1 MRESSKMTPVTVIT
15 LSFLI
20 SAAISAPVKET
31 KESVTLFHGEDFHI
45 LLPSQDVDVTFKNR
59 SDPRKTSVLMKGGKV
74 IGTRAKPTLHLN
86 YINIEAV
93 SEGDEGM
100 YILKD
105 SKDDSVIKQISLIVR
120 DCTIEQIIKY
130 GGDFHMPVVNV
141 NVPITLEYK
150 PSSVE
155 ANLTSRPAL
164 VVLTATGAST
174 DAYRGRITVSER
186 SITISA
192 VTGVDEG
199 SYTVRDNKGVIK
211 HKVCLNVI
219 EHRNF
224 VFLSADERLKINLI
238 LNSSLVKLHYTRD
251 SDSSAVLL
259 MDKGEFTSAQADLG
273 FKDRLSVEGSM
284 VFLDQIKSSDAGLF
298 KITDL
303 QGFTVSTVHLGLKAY
318 KMESLYVA
326 IIALLGLLAFLL
338 LVCLLSCLI
347 KVKKRAKRAAAL
359 EKLAQNAGKED
370 EGEAFRQVVKNI
382 TKLSEE
388 SKHSQ
393 ADNTE
398 KSQSTEVDIKGLEVS
413 SKEVGVGNLETS
425 DSGVG
430 FNTALP
436 LDTDT
441 DVPDQI
447 PDSEA
452 VSISVA
458 PEIKPSPPSAAES
471 KPAAP
476 PVPEPKASPV
486 PETKKAPDPPVES
499 KLDTPK
505 PVDAKLSPTP
515 SMKSGLS
522 PAETKPAPSPSPEP
536 KAGLSPADPKPA
548 ASPSSEPKTSLSPAD
563 PKPAPTPSPEPK
575 ISPPAATTPTPDTKS
590 PAASTPEPTKPSPAE
605 PITNGTPDPGPDS
618 KASPDHA
625 EIIKDPTPKEVST
638 KTHEVELKSSSVIP
652 EGSKDGAAAKDPTT
666 T

>member
-1 MRESSKMTPVTVIT
+1 KKCNHLYLFSFSDMRESSKMT
-15 LSFLI
+15 
-20 SAAISAPVKET
+20 A
-31 KESVTLFHGEDFHI
+31 ESVTLFHGEDFHI

-93 SEGDEGM
+93 GEGDEGM

-105 SKDDSVIKQISLIVR
+105 SKDDNKMLIPLFYPP

-259 MDKGEFTSAQADLG
+259 MDKGEFTSVTIYKLLFSSKILQDIRTVVLG
-273 FKDRLSVEGSM
+273 CIKQPNLGS
-284 VFLDQIKSSDAGLF
+284 FWLDDKIHNLIYCGVQGLNYTQTLTNLRIKAC
-298 KITDL
+298 
-303 QGFTVSTVHLGLKAY
+303 
-318 KMESLYVA
+318 
-326 IIALLGLLAFLL
+326 IILTL
-338 LVCLLSCLI
+338 CS
-347 KVKKRAKRAAAL
+347 L
-359 EKLAQNAGKED
+359 EKPILVLRVNECNTQTHD
-370 EGEAFRQVVKNI
+370 ECI
-382 TKLSEE
+382 
-388 SKHSQ
+388 
-393 ADNTE
+393 
-398 KSQSTEVDIKGLEVS
+398 
-413 SKEVGVGNLETS
+413 

-476 PVPEPKASPV
+476 LVPEPKASPV
-486 PETKKAPDPPVES
+486 PETKKAPDPPIEAM
-499 KLDTPK
+499 LDTPK

-536 KAGLSPADPKPA
+536 KTGLSPADPKPA

-575 ISPPAATTPTPDTKS
+575 ISPPAVTTPTPDTKS

>member
-1 MRESSKMTPVTVIT
+1 QMFSNC
-15 LSFLI
+15 FLFAVLFDL
-20 SAAISAPVKET
+20 AAISAPLKET
-31 KESVTLFHGEDFHI
+31 EESVTLFKGEDFHI
-45 LLPSQDVDVTFKNR
+45 LLPSQDVEVTFKNR
-59 SDPRKTSVLMKGGKV
+59 SDRWKTSMLMRGGKV
-74 IGTRAKPTLHLN
+74 ISTRVKPTLHFN
-86 YINIEAV
+86 YINIEGV
-93 SEGDEGM
+93 GEGDEGL

-105 SKDDSVIKQISLIVR
+105 SKDANKMLIPLFCPP
-120 DCTIEQIIKY
+120 DCTLEQIIKY
-130 GGDFHMPVVNV
+130 GGNFHIPVLNV
-141 NVPITLEYK
+141 NPPITLEYK

-155 ANLTSRPAL
+155 ANLTSRPAI
-164 VVLTATGAST
+164 VVLTAAGFST
-174 DAYRGRITVSER
+174 EPYQGRITVGER
-186 SITISA
+186 SVTVSA

-199 SYTVRDNKGVIK
+199 SYTVRDNQGVIK
-211 HKVCLNVI
+211 QQVCLNVK
-219 EHRNF
+219 EHTNF
-224 VFLSADERLKINLI
+224 VYLPADERLKINLI
-238 LNSSLVKLHYTRD
+238 LNSSLVQLHYTRD

-259 MDKGEFTSAQADLG
+259 MDKGEFTSVTIN
-273 FKDRLSVEGSM
+273 RLLFSPKI
-284 VFLDQIKSSDAGLF
+284 LQDIRTANSDAGLF

-303 QGFTVSTVHLGLKAY
+303 QGFTVSTVHLGLKPY
-318 KMESLYVA
+318 QMETLYVA

-447 PDSEA
+447 PDSET

-458 PEIKPSPPSAAES
+458 PEIQPSPPSASES

-486 PETKKAPDPPVES
+486 PETKKAPDPPVEA

-515 SMKSGLS
+515 STKSGLS

-536 KAGLSPADPKPA
+536 KTGLSPADPKPA
-548 ASPSSEPKTSLSPAD
+548 ASPSPEPKTSLSPAD
-563 PKPAPTPSPEPK
+563 PKPAPTPSPELK
-575 ISPPAATTPTPDTKS
+575 ISAPAATTPTPDTKS

-605 PITNGTPDPGPDS
+605 PITNGTPEPGPDS

-625 EIIKDPTPKEVST
+625 EIIKDPTSKEVST
-638 KTHEVELKSSSVIP
+638 KTHEVELKSSSVAP
-652 EGSKDGAAAKDPTT
+652 EGSKDGAAAEGPTT

>member
-1 MRESSKMTPVTVIT
+1 MTPVTVIT

-20 SAAISAPVKET
+20 SAAISAPLKET
-31 KESVTLFHGEDFHI
+31 EESVTLFKGEDFHI
-45 LLPSQDVDVTFKNR
+45 LLPSQDVEVTFKNR
-59 SDPRKTSVLMKGGKV
+59 SDRWKTSVLMRGGKV
-74 IGTRAKPTLHLN
+74 ISTRVKPTLHFN
-86 YINIEAV
+86 YINIEGV
-93 SEGDEGM
+93 GEGDEGL

-105 SKDDSVIKQISLIVR
+105 SKDASVIKQISLIVR
-120 DCTIEQIIKY
+120 DCTLEQIIKY
-130 GGDFHMPVVNV
+130 GGNFHIPVLNV
-141 NVPITLEYK
+141 NPPITLEYK

-155 ANLTSRPAL
+155 ANLTSRPAI
-164 VVLTATGAST
+164 VVLTAAGFST
-174 DAYRGRITVSER
+174 EPYQGRITVGER
-186 SITISA
+186 SVTVSA

-199 SYTVRDNKGVIK
+199 SYTVRDNQGVIK
-211 HKVCLNVI
+211 QQVCLNVK
-219 EHRNF
+219 EHTNF
-224 VFLSADERLKINLI
+224 VYLPADERLKINLI
-238 LNSSLVKLHYTRD
+238 LNSSLVQLHYTRD

-284 VFLDQIKSSDAGLF
+284 VFLNQIKNSDAGLF

-303 QGFTVSTVHLGLKAY
+303 QGFTVSTVHLGLKPY
-318 KMESLYVA
+318 QMETLYVA

-447 PDSEA
+447 PDSET

-458 PEIKPSPPSAAES
+458 PEIQPSPPSASES

-486 PETKKAPDPPVES
+486 PETKKAPDPPVEA

-515 SMKSGLS
+515 STKSGLS

-536 KAGLSPADPKPA
+536 K
-548 ASPSSEPKTSLSPAD
+548 TSLSPAD
-563 PKPAPTPSPEPK
+563 PKPAPTPSPELK
-575 ISPPAATTPTPDTKS
+575 ISAPAATTPTPDTKS

-605 PITNGTPDPGPDS
+605 PITNGTPEPGPDS

-625 EIIKDPTPKEVST
+625 EIIKDPTSKEVST
-638 KTHEVELKSSSVIP
+638 KTHEVELKSSSVAP
-652 EGSKDGAAAKDPTT
+652 EGSKDGAAAEGPTT